1 MADVDA
7 NAPAPAAKP
16 KSPVPATREP
26 RKRTRSPPPAS
37 PKGRSRREL
46 PTHAVEILKAWLTSP
61 QHFHHPYPTQ
71 ISASRCVEA
80 PSRHRRASSLGMMEV
95 LRRGEP
101 GLEDLDGVR
110 RELAAAPPFRRG
122 GGRAPRPFSRFP
134 CRWHRT
140 LRLRGGRGGCGGGVG
155 HRLLSNSCR

>member
-7 NAPAPAAKP
+7 AAAPAART
-16 KSPVPATREP
+16 KSPTKAAVSGAAAATREP

-95 LRRGEP
+95 GGFFSFLRPFGP
-101 GLEDLDGVR
+101 S
-110 RELAAAPPFRRG
+110 RETAMLRA
-122 GGRAPRPFSRFP
+122 GRKTSSPSWPRPV
-134 CRWHRT
+134 
-140 LRLRGGRGGCGGGVG
+140 LIK
-155 HRLLSNSCR
+155 NN